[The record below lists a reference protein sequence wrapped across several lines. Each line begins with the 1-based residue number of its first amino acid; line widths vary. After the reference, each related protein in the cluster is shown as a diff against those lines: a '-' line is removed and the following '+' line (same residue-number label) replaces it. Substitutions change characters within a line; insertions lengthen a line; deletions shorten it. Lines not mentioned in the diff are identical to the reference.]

1 MLCVAICHDAAS
13 GAAARSAL
21 FQTHAAHNIARMG
34 AFLLT
39 GPIADDDGST
49 GVGDDPRLTGSLYCL
64 DTESVGDARALMES
78 DPFMNHVWDRIDYY
92 EWRSPSGIWSDERAR
107 PKGLSPAYRCYIAA
121 SCEEDDV
128 EDALMS
134 GRITHLASTGGPA
147 PALQS
152 IAVLRAET
160 IAAARATIPAAAW
173 VAAMPIAI
181 GRWVGIA
188 SPADLPAL
196 P

>member
-1 MLCVAICHDAAS
+1 MVCVAICHDVAS

-39 GPIADDDGST
+39 GPIANDDGST
-49 GVGDDPRLTGSLYCL
+49 GIGDDPRLTGSLYCL
-64 DTESVGDARALMES
+64 DVESVGEARALMES
-78 DPFMNHVWDRIDYY
+78 DPFMNDVWDRIDYY
-92 EWRSPSGIWSDERAR
+92 EWHSPCGIWSDERAR
-107 PKGLSPAYRCYIAA
+107 PKGLGPAYRCYIAA
-121 SCEEDDV
+121 LREGGDI

-134 GRITHLASTGGPA
+134 GRITHLASTGKAA

-152 IAVLRAET
+152 IAVLRADT
-160 IAAARATIPAAAW
+160 IAAARARVPAAAW

-188 SPADLPAL
+188 SPADLPA
-196 P
+196 PP

>member
-1 MLCVAICHDAAS
+1 MFCVAICHDRAS

-39 GPIADDDGST
+39 GPIANDDGAT
-49 GVGDDPRLTGSLYCL
+49 GIGDDPRLTGSLYCL
-64 DTESVGDARALMES
+64 DVESMGDARALMES
-78 DPFMNHVWDRIDYY
+78 DPFMHEVWDRIDYY
-92 EWRSPSGIWSDERAR
+92 EWQSPSGMWSDERAR
-107 PKGLSPAYRCYIAA
+107 PKGLDPAYRCYIAA
-121 SCEEDDV
+121 LREAGNV
-128 EDALMS
+128 EDGLMS
-134 GRITHLASTGGPA
+134 GRIAHLASTGSAP

-152 IAVLRAET
+152 IAVLRADT
-160 IAAARATIPAAAW
+160 IAAARVRVPAAIW

-188 SPADLPAL
+188 SPADLPA
-196 P
+196 PP